1 MESHKK
7 RYAGPDVPINK
18 GIQRHA
24 FGANEHPLIFQTLA
38 RAVQLQ
44 QQDKTRHTKTTV
56 SSTATTTA
64 TATTT
69 PTLQRPTL
77 GTGNQFAGLA
87 VAAAMKN
94 RFTTM
99 TEETGAA
106 PTPVGLH
113 HMLPPKPVG
122 LHMPPQSP
130 RVDVDV
136 NVDVESKPPPKK
148 EEEKEKQQNKPIVLE
163 RTAQPFSPHPLVC
176 KRFGVQAPSNSIGS
190 SVQHQPGRLTEAAYF
205 EKEVL
210 PARNKNQSL
219 SSSLSLLEQQQ
230 PSRNAKNDDIPDDE
244 TEQEPTGLERPPM
257 EKLKSI
263 FEPPSEEDDSSDAD
277 TDLDSVDEN
286 RKKDDGQTKDV
297 ADSQKMVVHEQ
308 TNNDDDDED
317 KVNNTEESQMVK
329 YDSSSSDDSSSR
341 RRRRHHHRKERRRKK
356 HRRHRKRSRSPDKSS
371 DSTDDRRKKE
381 RRRKQEKKRRKKSSH
396 RKRDKESS

>member
-56 SSTATTTA
+56 SSTATTT
-64 TATTT
+64 TTT

-77 GTGNQFAGLA
+77 GTGNQFAGL
-87 VAAAMKN
+87 AAAMKN

-122 LHMPPQSP
+122 LHMPLPKPVVLPMPPQPP
-130 RVDVDV
+130 RV

-148 EEEKEKQQNKPIVLE
+148 EEEKEQIKPIVLE
-163 RTAQPFSPHPLVC
+163 RTVQPFSPHPLVC
-176 KRFGVQAPSNSIGS
+176 KRFGVPAPSNSIGS
-190 SVQHQPGRLTEAAYF
+190 SVQHQPGRLMEAAYF

-210 PARNKNQSL
+210 TARNKKIVI
-219 SSSLSLLEQQQ
+219 
-230 PSRNAKNDDIPDDE
+230 AIGATTTI
-244 TEQEPTGLERPPM
+244 TECQ
-257 EKLKSI
+257 
-263 FEPPSEEDDSSDAD
+263 
-277 TDLDSVDEN
+277 
-286 RKKDDGQTKDV
+286 KK
-297 ADSQKMVVHEQ
+297 
-308 TNNDDDDED
+308 
-317 KVNNTEESQMVK
+317 
-329 YDSSSSDDSSSR
+329 
-341 RRRRHHHRKERRRKK
+341 
-356 HRRHRKRSRSPDKSS
+356 
-371 DSTDDRRKKE
+371 
-381 RRRKQEKKRRKKSSH
+381 
-396 RKRDKESS
+396 

>member
-7 RYAGPDVPINK
+7 RYAGLDVPIDK

-56 SSTATTTA
+56 SSTATTT
-64 TATTT
+64 T

-77 GTGNQFAGLA
+77 GTGNQFAGL
-87 VAAAMKN
+87 AAAMKN

-122 LHMPPQSP
+122 LRMPPQPP
-130 RVDVDV
+130 RVDVD
-136 NVDVESKPPPKK
+136 VDVESKPPPKK
-148 EEEKEKQQNKPIVLE
+148 EEEKEKEQNQPIVLE
-163 RTAQPFSPHPLVC
+163 RTVQPFSPHPLVC
-176 KRFGVQAPSNSIGS
+176 KRFGVPAPSNSIGS
-190 SVQHQPGRLTEAAYF
+190 SVQLQPGRLTEAAYF

-210 PARNKNQSL
+210 TARNKK
-219 SSSLSLLEQQQ
+219 SLSLLEQQQ
-230 PSRNAKNDDIPDDE
+230 PSRNAKKNDDTPDDE

-297 ADSQKMVVHEQ
+297 ADSQKMVMYEQ
-308 TNNDDDDED
+308 TNNDDDDM
-317 KVNNTEESQMVK
+317 VNNKEESEMVK
-329 YDSSSSDDSSSR
+329 HDSSSSDDSSSR

-356 HRRHRKRSRSPDKSS
+356 HRRHRKRSRSPDDSS